1 VEFFALQHFGDY
13 SMKKT
18 QVALAALALVA
29 STAVLADGVTVSGSL
44 DAGLAAT
51 NIGAGSNRG
60 TAFADGNW
68 NGGSYFTI
76 AGSETT
82 ENGMKMGFTLQTGM
96 NMTNGTM
103 ANGGTIPATDGTA
116 TTSQGVFNRQANISL
131 SGDFGTVT
139 VGQQLNQYIAGALGT
154 ELPNAAFGSFTV
166 NSIVN
171 GAAGGIAGGFFTPNA
186 VTYALPSI
194 SGLNVA
200 LQTQVKG
207 PAGLDSASMSS
218 ASASYALGDINI
230 SAGAITRGTVS
241 SAYSI
246 GASTPIAGFTAN
258 VRYTK
263 DSSKDGVNSQNQVQ
277 GGIAY
282 PLSEQTTLSL
292 QHAARNGSVVGGA
305 AADNSLTSIGL
316 YHSLSKTAG
325 LYAILNRA
333 SNGQTLFYS
342 GGASNAENSMTG
354 FAFGAVKNF

>member
-1 VEFFALQHFGDY
+1 
-13 SMKKT
+13 MKKT

-51 NIGAGSNRG
+51 NSAAGANRG
-60 TAFADGNW
+60 TGFADGNW

-76 AGSETT
+76 SGTEAAGDS
-82 ENGMKMGFTLQTGM
+82 GMKVGFTLQTGM

-139 VGQQLNQYIAGALGT
+139 VGQQLNQYIAGATGT

-166 NSIVN
+166 NSILS

-200 LQTQVKG
+200 VQTQVKG
-207 PAGLDSASMSS
+207 PAGLDSATMSS

-230 SAGAITRGTVS
+230 SAGAITRGTVA
-241 SAYSI
+241 SAYTV
-246 GASTPIAGFTAN
+246 GASMPVAGLTAN
-258 VRYTK
+258 LRYTK
-263 DSSKDGVNSQNQVQ
+263 NSPKDGGESTGQVQ

-282 PLSEQTTLSL
+282 PMSEQVTLSL
-292 QHAARNGSVVGGA
+292 QHASRQAPAAGG
-305 AADNSLTSIGL
+305 DNTLTSIGAH
-316 YHSLSKTAG
+316 YKLSNTSG
-325 LYAILNRA
+325 LYAIINRA
-333 SNGQTLFYS
+333 SSGQNLFYS
-342 GGASNAENSMTG
+342 GGATNTTGLGDTMTG
-354 FAFGAVKNF
+354 LAIGAVKNF

>member
-1 VEFFALQHFGDY
+1 
-13 SMKKT
+13 MKKT

-29 STAVLADGVTVSGSL
+29 STAALADGVTVSGSL
-44 DAGLAAT
+44 DAGVAAT
-51 NIGAGSNRG
+51 NIAAGSNRG
-60 TAFADGNW
+60 TTFADGNW

-76 AGSETT
+76 AGSETA
-82 ENGMKMGFTLQTGM
+82 ENGLKIGFTLQTGM

-258 VRYTK
+258 IRYTK
-263 DSSKDGVNSQNQVQ
+263 QSPKDGGESTSQVQ

-282 PLSEQTTLSL
+282 PLSEAVTLSL
-292 QHAARNGSVVGGA
+292 QHAARQAPAAGS
-305 AADNSLTSIGL
+305 DNNLTSIGAH
-316 YHSLSKTAG
+316 YKLSNTASV
-325 LYAILNRA
+325 YAILNRA
-333 SNGQTLFYS
+333 SSGQTLFYS
-342 GGASNAENSMTG
+342 GGATNTTGAGDSMTG
-354 FAFGAVKNF
+354 FAVGAVKNF